1 MCAKIWRK
9 ALVRN
14 EGSKWRKMLR
24 EREEKQLEDSRKEA
38 AGSKGRRQRG
48 RLAGSCSA
56 QADWVSAAGI
66 MEETAGSRGFIF
78 TLLYITLPSYTRKQ
92 AHTHARPRNQ
102 YSASHPRTVSA
113 LRGGYKNTQNPWTT
127 FTYFFTVTK
136 QEHRYWMILQ
146 SPKLHSMVTSDF
158 KNPLFLRF
166 LPKEAWHQFSQRTF
180 HNPTSFEI
188 GLYNTHKEK
197 LYWYENIQTLAD

>member
-24 EREEKQLEDSRKEA
+24 EREAKQLEDSRKEA

-92 AHTHARPRNQ
+92 AHTHTHTHTRPRNQ
-102 YSASHPRTVSA
+102 YSAFHPRTASA
-113 LRGGYKNTQNPWTT
+113 QRGGYKNTQNPWTT

-136 QEHRYWMILQ
+136 QEHRYWMILP
-146 SPKLHSMVTSDF
+146 SPKLRSVVTCDF

-166 LPKEAWHQFSQRTF
+166 LHKEVRHQFSQRTF
-180 HNPTSFEI
+180 QYPTNFEI
-188 GLYNTHKEK
+188 GLDNINKE
-197 LYWYENIQTLAD
+197 